1 MDHCWL
7 CGYTERATVGDV
19 GAASGLS
26 VAVVN
31 RRMKNIINRN
41 KDCATRIMIKRTTK
55 YMYDDDFIIS
65 GS

>member
-7 CGYTERATVGDV
+7 CGYTGRATVGDV
-19 GAASGLS
+19 DVVSGLS
-26 VAVVN
+26 VAVV
-31 RRMKNIINRN
+31 KNITNRN
-41 KDCATRIMIKRTTK
+41 KDCATRIKIKRTTK